1 MNTPENWP
9 DLAGRIENGAHIMAV
24 RVYYED
30 TDFSGV
36 VYHASYLRFM
46 ERGRSDFI
54 RLLGIQQGTLF
65 EQTAAEQPGFAFVV
79 RSMKLDFR
87 RPARI
92 DEVIEVVT
100 RPGEIGGASILLKQ
114 TVMRG
119 GEVLV
124 EAEVRIAFV
133 CDGKPQRI
141 PAGLRQAMGETE
153 RET

>member
-1 MNTPENWP
+1 MRASEEGWIHLSGQIVDGCHRLPI
-9 DLAGRIENGAHIMAV
+9 RI
-24 RVYYED
+24 YYED

-54 RLLGIQQGTLF
+54 RLLGIQQGMLF

-79 RSMKLDFR
+79 RSMKLDFLK
-87 RPARI
+87 PARI

-100 RPGEIGGASILLKQ
+100 KPGEIGGASILLQQ

-119 GEVLV
+119 DEVLV
-124 EAEVRIAFV
+124 DAQVRIAFV
-133 CDGKPQRI
+133 CGGKPQRI
-141 PAGLRQAMGETE
+141 PVGLRQAMGET
-153 RET
+153 

>member
-1 MNTPENWP
+1 MRASEEGWIHLSGQIVDGSHRLPI
-9 DLAGRIENGAHIMAV
+9 RI
-24 RVYYED
+24 YYED

-65 EQTAAEQPGFAFVV
+65 EQTATEQPGFAFVV
-79 RSMKLDFR
+79 RSMKLDFL

-100 RPGEIGGASILLKQ
+100 KPGEIGGASILLQQ

-124 EAEVRIAFV
+124 DAQVRIAFV
-133 CDGKPQRI
+133 CGGKPQRI
-141 PAGLRQAMGETE
+141 PAGLRRAMGES
-153 RET
+153 